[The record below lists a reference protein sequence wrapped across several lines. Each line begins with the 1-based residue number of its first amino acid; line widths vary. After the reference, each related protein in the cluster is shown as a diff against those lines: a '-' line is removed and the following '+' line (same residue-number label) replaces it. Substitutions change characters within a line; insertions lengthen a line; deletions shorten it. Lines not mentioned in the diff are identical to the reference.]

1 MVVVL
6 EEEAKALTLST
17 AVVGEGERLSKDEAS
32 EEEEELVV
40 MEW

>member
-17 AVVGEGERLSKDEAS
+17 AVVGEGERLSKDEES
-32 EEEEELVV
+32 EEEELVV